1 MYLYQP
7 VLVKVLHKFSYKNQ
21 LWKLH
26 EALQCKMHQE
36 VPLHRD
42 LAVMISACL
51 DTHKSEVTWM
61 SETFTILPFNNQI
74 TEKWN
79 TSKARWI
86 FQIITLE
93 WISSHHER
101 KGERNHDAVIGAEKL
116 KDRRKVTLNKRF
128 SLYG

>member
-1 MYLYQP
+1 
-7 VLVKVLHKFSYKNQ
+7 
-21 LWKLH
+21 
-26 EALQCKMHQE
+26 MHQE

-61 SETFTILPFNNQI
+61 SE
-74 TEKWN
+74 
-79 TSKARWI
+79 
-86 FQIITLE
+86 TLE